1 MYEYIGYISTGTIR
15 CIIPILLEFAVGG
28 GILWIVPDVTEKLLN
43 AQYVC

>member
-28 GILWIVPDVTEKLLN
+28 ILWIVPDVTEKLLN